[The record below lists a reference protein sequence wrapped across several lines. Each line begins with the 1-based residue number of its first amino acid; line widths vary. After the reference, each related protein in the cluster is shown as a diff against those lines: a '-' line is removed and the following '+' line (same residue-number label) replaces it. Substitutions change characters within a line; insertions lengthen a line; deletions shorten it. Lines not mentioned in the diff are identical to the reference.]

1 VLVNATTDYIL
12 AAEGPGGRNTS
23 KLTIRAAIA
32 SPVITLQATP
42 NTLHPGEAT
51 RLQWNVTGADQL
63 SLYPAIGTVRIDR
76 QPGVVVQQPEE
87 VP

>member
-1 VLVNATTDYIL
+1 MLVNATTDYIL
-12 AAEGPGGRNTS
+12 AAEGPGGRTTS
-23 KLTIRAAIA
+23 KLTIRAAVA
-32 SPVITLQATP
+32 STVITLQATP